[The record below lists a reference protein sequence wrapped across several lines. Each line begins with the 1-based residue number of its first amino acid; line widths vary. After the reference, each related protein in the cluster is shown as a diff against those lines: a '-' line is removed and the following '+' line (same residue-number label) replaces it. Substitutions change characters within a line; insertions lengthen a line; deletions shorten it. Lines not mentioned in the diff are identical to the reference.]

1 MPQEYRDNEQPPG
14 SDGDIDI
21 GTLAPGTAPAA
32 GPEPGRT
39 KRKYTRRNG
48 STPGPAPGKNQKV
61 ALDLS
66 SIAGLFVGLHVVI
79 ANASKTPEIAL
90 SMDEGKHI
98 MGSAQNVLRHYGVQG
113 TQKTTDWIAFVGAI
127 SIVYVPRM
135 IAIAANKKARDAIG
149 PAPHL
154 QPQMQPAH
162 VVADAPPG
170 SPAEELF
177 SMANVAHPEGDG
189 F

>member
-1 MPQEYRDNEQPPG
+1 MPQEYRDIDSG
-14 SDGDIDI
+14 SGDAGDIDI

-48 STPGPAPGKNQKV
+48 SAPGPAPGKNQKV

-66 SIAGLFVGLHVVI
+66 SITGLFVGLHVVI
-79 ANASKTPEIAL
+79 AEASKTPEIAIN
-90 SMDEGKHI
+90 MQEGDHI
-98 MGSAQNVLRHYGVQG
+98 MRAAQNVMRHYNVQS
-113 TQKTTDWIAFVGAI
+113 TQKTLDWISLVGAC
-127 SIVYVPRM
+127 SMVYVPR
-135 IAIAANKKARDAIG
+135 IVTIAANKRAREAVNIN
-149 PAPHL
+149 PRP
-154 QPQMQPAH
+154 QPMQTVH
-162 VVADAPPG
+162 ADAPPG